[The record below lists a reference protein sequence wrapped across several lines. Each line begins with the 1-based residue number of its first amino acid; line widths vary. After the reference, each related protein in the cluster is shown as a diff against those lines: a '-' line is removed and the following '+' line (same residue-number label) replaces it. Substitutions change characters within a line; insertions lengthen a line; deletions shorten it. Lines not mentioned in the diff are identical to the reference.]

1 MSGAV
6 IPTSISFSS
15 LRTAYNNG
23 GLDDADDDTGLNSG
37 TSNTSLSD
45 FRTAVMAD
53 APPVPAGSA
62 AISIGTVFR
71 GKTFGANNSFSQI
84 SGSPFSGTT
93 NPSDITGVVND
104 EFIFIYSKDSSTDA
118 NNDKATITFTN
129 SNSPSSGNKIY
140 SVINIGGSASIPWE
154 DISGVKPI
162 YTHVPYNTTIT
173 SPTYAW
179 SHTSG
184 TEGEH
189 NSVWDST
196 CGLGGADGDH
206 DSFSY
211 IKVRMG
217 PYASGT
223 NTIAMTISSESDY
236 DQLFVY
242 KNAAGGGGGGGS
254 FTFNFFLMD
263 SYDDGWTGPAILT
276 IQNAVNNA
284 YLAITSSSPAAD
296 SPDHGTDGGIYLV
309 DNGGSTTD
317 SSGSIDLPA
326 GTYKIVVTNGD
337 YPEDITWTVKDV
349 GNNAVSFDAG
359 SGGVQGPLN
368 SGTTPEFAA
377 LTVNGSGVGSQT

>member
-23 GLDDADDDTGLNSG
+23 GLDDAADDSGLSA
-37 TSNTSLSD
+37 SLPAPVSLSD

-53 APPVPAGSA
+53 APPVPSGSA
-62 AISIGTVFR
+62 TISIGTVFR
-71 GKTFGANNSFSQI
+71 GKTFGAQNSFSQI

-254 FTFNFFLMD
+254 GFTFNFYLTD
-263 SYDDGWTGPAILT
+263 SFGDGWTGNALF
-276 IQNAVNNA
+276 IQQDSDNA
-284 YLAITSSSPAAD
+284 YLQITAAGDPAVNSGAGAD
-296 SPDHGTDGGIYLV
+296 GTGITLNDGS
-309 DNGGSTTD
+309 GSTGTSAGNISLAAGD
-317 SSGSIDLPA
+317 YTITVGG
-326 GTYKIVVTNGD
+326 GTYAS
-337 YPEDITWTVKDV
+337 EITWTVKDV
-349 GNNAVSFDAG
+349 EGDAVAFSGATENAAG
-359 SGGVQGPLN
+359 SFN
-368 SGTTPEFAA
+368 
-377 LTVNGSGVGSQT
+377 LTVNGSGVGSET

>member
-23 GLDDADDDTGLNSG
+23 GLDDAADDSGLNSG

-93 NPSDITGVVND
+93 APSDITGVVND

-254 FTFNFFLMD
+254 GFTFNFYLTD
-263 SYDDGWTGPAILT
+263 SFGDGWTGNALF
-276 IQNAVNNA
+276 IQQDSDNA
-284 YLAITSSSPAAD
+284 YLQITAAGDPAVNSGASAD
-296 SPDHGTDGGIYLV
+296 GTGITL
-309 DNGGSTTD
+309 NAGSGSTGTSAGNISLAAGD
-317 SSGSIDLPA
+317 YTITVGG
-326 GTYKIVVTNGD
+326 GTYAS
-337 YPEDITWTVKDV
+337 EITWTVKDV
-349 GNNAVSFDAG
+349 EGDAVAFSGATENAAG
-359 SGGVQGPLN
+359 SFN
-368 SGTTPEFAA
+368 
-377 LTVNGSGVGSQT
+377 LTVNGSGVGSET

>member
-1 MSGAV
+1 MAGYGN
-6 IPTSISFSS
+6 PTNISFSD
-15 LRTAYNNG
+15 LRTSYNNG

-84 SGSPFSGTT
+84 TDSPFSGTT
-93 NPSDITGVVND
+93 APNDITGAVND

-236 DQLFVY
+236 DKLYVY
-242 KNAAGGGGGGGS
+242 KNPAGGGGGGGS
-254 FTFNFFLMD
+254 GFTFNFYLTD
-263 SYDDGWTGPAILT
+263 SFGDGWTGNALF
-276 IQNAVNNA
+276 IQQDSDNA
-284 YLAITSSSPAAD
+284 YLQITAAGDPAVNSGAGAD
-296 SPDHGTDGGIYLV
+296 GTGITLNDGS
-309 DNGGSTTD
+309 GSTGTSAGNISLAAGD
-317 SSGSIDLPA
+317 YTITVGG
-326 GTYKIVVTNGD
+326 GTYAS
-337 YPEDITWTVKDV
+337 EITWTVKDV
-349 GNNAVSFDAG
+349 EGDAVAFSGATENAAG
-359 SGGVQGPLN
+359 SFN
-368 SGTTPEFAA
+368 
-377 LTVNGSGVGSQT
+377 LTVNGSGVGSET

>member
-6 IPTSISFSS
+6 IPTSILFSS

-23 GLDDADDDTGLNSG
+23 GLDDAADDSGLNSG

-84 SGSPFSGTT
+84 TNSPFSGTT
-93 NPSDITGVVND
+93 APSNITGAVND

-129 SNSPSSGNKIY
+129 SNSPSARIY
-140 SVINIGGSASIPWE
+140 SVINIGGDAARPWE
-154 DISGVKPI
+154 STEILAI
-162 YTHVPYNTTIT
+162 YTHVPYNTTT
-173 SPTYAW
+173 ASPTYAW
-179 SHTSG
+179 NRTSSAA
-184 TEGEH
+184 EGIH

-206 DSFSY
+206 NTYSY
-211 IKVRMG
+211 IKVRIG
-217 PYASGT
+217 PAGGAAASGT

-236 DQLFVY
+236 DKLYVY

-254 FTFNFFLMD
+254 GFTFNFFLTD
-263 SYDDGWTGPAILT
+263 SFGDGWTDNALF
-276 IQNAVNNA
+276 IQQDSDDAYLQITAAGDPAVNSGASADGTGITLNA
-284 YLAITSSSPAAD
+284 
-296 SPDHGTDGGIYLV
+296 G
-309 DNGGSTTD
+309 
-317 SSGSIDLPA
+317 SGSANNSAGNISLAAGDYTITVGG
-326 GTYKIVVTNGD
+326 GTYAS
-337 YPEDITWTVKDV
+337 EITWTVKDV
-349 GNNAVSFDAG
+349 EGDAVAFSGATENAAG
-359 SGGVQGPLN
+359 SFN
-368 SGTTPEFAA
+368 
-377 LTVNGSGVGSQT
+377 LTVNGSGVGSET